1 MLVLP
6 ETTPS
11 LLALTRSLFP
21 PESRTQAETRA
32 TRSYAAGLGLRGSVE
47 LYDVLGGLTPPVQT
61 IGETP
66 EPPITPHELAA
77 LRLEADNRISGV
89 RARMTQLFN
98 NRARARLPEPGEVY
112 SALTRAGLDP
122 DWVDGAASRYVSL
135 LEGTLDRI
143 DAETKLLMAEA
154 RERASRGT
162 ESLQWLLAI
171 DKAYA
176 TWMGPAHTKM
186 RARLAQAYGDLVAHT
201 FERAARSLGLPHQL
215 LEVAAWFADG
225 GTEHGLHLMGLQLSL
240 AYLAHDARFPLSLMS
255 EDLQCQAPVSTL

>member
-21 PESRTQAETRA
+21 PESRTQAESRA

-47 LYDVLGGLTPPVQT
+47 LYDVLGGLAPSVPTDE
-61 IGETP
+61 IP
-66 EPPITPHELAA
+66 EPPMTPHELRA
-77 LRLEADNRISGV
+77 LQLEADNRMAGV

-112 SALTRAGLDP
+112 SALTPVGLEQN
-122 DWVDGAASRYVSL
+122 WVDATASRYVAL

-143 DAETKLLMAEA
+143 DAETKLLMTEA

-162 ESLQWLLAI
+162 EALQWLLAI

-186 RARLAQAYGDLVAHT
+186 RARLAQAYGDLVART
-201 FERAARSLGLPHQL
+201 FERAARSLAFPHQL
-215 LEVAAWFADG
+215 PEVAPWFEVSG
-225 GTEHGLHLMGLQLSL
+225 CEHSLHLMGLQLSL
-240 AYLAHDARFPLSLMS
+240 AYLAHDARFPLSLLS
-255 EDLQCQAPVSTL
+255 EDLQCPAPASTL